1 MASGT
6 ASGSAHVVVLAFPQA
21 GHTNPMLQFS
31 KDLASQ
37 GVIIT
42 LVSFAFD
49 HHRMLKADKTLQRL
63 GIRIRFESIPDRL
76 PPGIDIV
83 SDVLYVFSNL
93 QHIDGSDLEELIHR
107 LNVTGPPVTCIV
119 YDAFMPWVA
128 QVSTKLKIP
137 RAVFYTQSATVA
149 AIYHH
154 FKYVEKWNN
163 CEQDSNDVVV
173 IPAIGEMRMPDLPSI
188 FFPPLL
194 TAGCLDINLKLIESF
209 NGASW
214 VILNSFDELESKAI
228 NYLREANV
236 PVCTVGSL
244 IPSAFLDRIN
254 SEDTQFGGSPWEEE
268 TEECM
273 EWLNSKPPHSV
284 VYVSFGSIA
293 AISTKQLREIG
304 RGLQSSEQNFLWV
317 IRSAAGQG
325 TVWEGFAEEIGDRG
339 LIVKWSPQL
348 KVLNHPSVGAF
359 MSHCGWNSTVEGL
372 SAGVPMLG
380 CDLCFDQPTNCKVMV
395 EVWKMGVKLK
405 RTQQDDGD
413 VTFEW
418 DEIERC
424 VRRVICSE
432 EGAELRKNAVHWKE
446 SAKTATMEGG
456 SSHSNVSR
464 FVKEVTKFRQL
475 LVSQLNEI

>member
-1 MASGT
+1 MEQSRAT
-6 ASGSAHVVVLAFPQA
+6 MASGSAHVVVLAFPQA

-83 SDVLYVFSNL
+83 SDVLYVFRHL

-107 LNVTGPPVTCIV
+107 INVTGPPVTCIV

-173 IPAIGEMRMPDLPSI
+173 IPAIGEMRMADLPSA

-194 TAGCLDINLKLIESF
+194 VTGNLDDNLSFVEGF

-214 VILNSFDELESKAI
+214 VILNTFDELEDKAM

-236 PVCTVGSL
+236 PVCTVGPA
-244 IPSAFLDRIN
+244 IPSAFLDGRN

-273 EWLNSKPPHSV
+273 EWLQSKPPHSV
-284 VYVSFGSIA
+284 VYVSFGSVA
-293 AISTKQLREIG
+293 TISAQQIREIG
-304 RGLQSSEQNFLWV
+304 RGLQRSGQNFLWA
-317 IRSAAGQG
+317 IRPSAGQT
-325 TVWEGFAEEIGDRG
+325 TVWENFWEGFAEEIGDRG

-359 MSHCGWNSTVEGL
+359 MSHCGWNSTLEAL
-372 SAGVPMLG
+372 SSGVPLLA
-380 CDLCFDQPTNCKVMV
+380 CDLRFDQPTNCKFMV
-395 EVWKMGVKLK
+395 EVWKMGVKLR
-405 RTQQDDGD
+405 RTQHVDGNA
-413 VTFEW
+413 TFEW

-446 SAKTATMEGG
+446 SAKKAKMEGG
-456 SSHSNVSR
+456 SSHSNVDR
-464 FVKEVTKFRQL
+464 FVKEVTK
-475 LVSQLNEI
+475 

>member
-163 CEQDSNDVVV
+163 CEQDSNDVV
-173 IPAIGEMRMPDLPSI
+173 IPAIGEMRMADLPST

-194 TAGCLDINLKLIESF
+194 ATGNLDDNLSFVEGF

-214 VILNSFDELESKAI
+214 VILNTFDELEDKAM

-236 PVCTVGSL
+236 PVCTVGPA
-244 IPSAFLDRIN
+244 IPSAFVDGRN

-268 TEECM
+268 TEEWQATVW
-273 EWLNSKPPHSV
+273 E
-284 VYVSFGSIA
+284 SF
-293 AISTKQLREIG
+293 
-304 RGLQSSEQNFLWV
+304 
-317 IRSAAGQG
+317 
-325 TVWEGFAEEIGDRG
+325 WEGFAEEIGDRG

-359 MSHCGWNSTVEGL
+359 MSHCGWNSTLEAL
-372 SAGVPMLG
+372 SSGVPLLA
-380 CDLCFDQPTNCKVMV
+380 CDLRFDQPTNCKFMV
-395 EVWKMGVKLK
+395 EMRKMGVKL
-405 RTQQDDGD
+405 RWTQHADGN

-432 EGAELRKNAVHWKE
+432 EGAELRKNEVHWKE
-446 SAKTATMEGG
+446 SAKKAKMEGG
-456 SSHSNVSR
+456 SSHFNVDR
-464 FVKEVTKFRQL
+464 FFF
-475 LVSQLNEI
+475 VSF